1 MIRVD
6 RNSGSIRAVAL
17 SPAGM
22 KIFDVAGTEDALE
35 AWELLPSERW
45 NGREQQIARAIL
57 DDIAA
62 VHLHNEPEPV
72 AERSGGER
80 ETVWESSS
88 GKWVF
93 RDRVLREKTVFRKDG
108 SKTRVRYYAYRNGIP
123 SKVVLDNSKY
133 GYRLILRAMERKF
146 DP

>member
-1 MIRVD
+1 MRSKPGSFSLPNGGTD
-6 RNSGSIRAVAL
+6 ANSR
-17 SPAGM
+17 SP
-22 KIFDVAGTEDALE
+22 
-35 AWELLPSERW
+35 
-45 NGREQQIARAIL
+45 AIL

-62 VHLHNEPEPV
+62 VHLHNEPEPG

-108 SKTRVRYYAYRNGIP
+108 SKMRVRYYAYRNGIP